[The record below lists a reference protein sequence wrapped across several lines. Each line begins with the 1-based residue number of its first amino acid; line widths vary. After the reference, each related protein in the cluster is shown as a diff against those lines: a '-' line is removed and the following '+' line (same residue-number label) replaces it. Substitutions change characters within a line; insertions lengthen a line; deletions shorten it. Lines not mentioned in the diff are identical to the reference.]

1 MAKVLHIIRS
11 NGDSLAQRTID
22 DIAAGIDGVEQT
34 LLLMQDGVYMQ
45 PPDMRT
51 FANADDV
58 RARGIETGVAL
69 VEYDRIVE
77 MVFEH
82 DKVITW

>member
-1 MAKVLHIIRS
+1 MVKVLHIIRS
-11 NGDSLAQRTID
+11 NGDSLARRMID
-22 DIAAGIDGVEQT
+22 EIAAGIDSAEQT

-45 PPDMRT
+45 PPDMKV
-51 FANADDV
+51 FASADDV
-58 RARGIETGVAL
+58 RARGIATDVAL
-69 VEYDRIVE
+69 VEYVQIVE